1 VASRGERA
9 RGREDG
15 VEIMRLGAGIFIA
28 LHPTTPG
35 LLLFPMLYVN
45 CTVKSHYIRAQCVH
59 YTPRQKHFYPLEFF
73 LLPPRPP
80 LPLPPPGVPPCPS
93 LLLFFLRSAVR
104 RETSPEFIRPRDTR
118 RSNLSQL
125 ESNVRLAARYKD
137 TLITRSFADRYP
149 ISSSVS
155 CRCYPAESLFLSAA
169 FVTVCARRGGR
180 CNV

>member
-80 LPLPPPGVPPCPS
+80 LPLPPLAFLPALRCCFFFSGPPFGAKRPPN
-93 LLLFFLRSAVR
+93 LF
-104 RETSPEFIRPRDTR
+104 
-118 RSNLSQL
+118 
-125 ESNVRLAARYKD
+125 ARA
-137 TLITRSFADRYP
+137 T
-149 ISSSVS
+149 
-155 CRCYPAESLFLSAA
+155 
-169 FVTVCARRGGR
+169 RGGLICLNWKATSGLPPATR
-180 CNV
+180 IR

>member
-1 VASRGERA
+1 VA

-73 LLPPRPP
+73 P
-80 LPLPPPGVPPCPS
+80 LPALPSPP
-93 LLLFFLRSAVR
+93 FFLLSVVR
-104 RETSPEFIRPRDTR
+104 RETSPNLFATR
-118 RSNLSQL
+118 
-125 ESNVRLAARYKD
+125 A
-137 TLITRSFADRYP
+137 T
-149 ISSSVS
+149 
-155 CRCYPAESLFLSAA
+155 
-169 FVTVCARRGGR
+169 RGGLICLDWETTSGLR
-180 CNV
+180 ATRIR